1 MQFIFNIQ
9 RRDSGMSLK
18 LTFAA
23 AALMVSSAAF
33 SAVTISAPE
42 EIKILAVN
50 DQEVNTGLFRAK
62 NNQYKVDAGISNISM
77 RYTQYFEHLNGEH
90 DIVKSSVVTVRTP
103 ILQDGEEYRLD
114 LINVPA
120 NFEAAKKYAEQPV
133 VALFDKNNQML
144 VQQVG
149 ANTEQ
154 KPWLG
159 QGIFSKTTDL
169 TQKKTALQNQPAPI
183 YTQAAVQ
190 SKMVAATSSESLT
203 SGVTVDQQLIQLWQK
218 ANKAERQKFMSW
230 LAEHSN

>member
-1 MQFIFNIQ
+1 VQYIFNIQ

-18 LTFAA
+18 LTVAA
-23 AALMVSSAAF
+23 AALMLSGTAF

-50 DQEVNTGLFRAK
+50 DQEVNSGLFRAK
-62 NNQYKVDAGISNISM
+62 NNQYKVDAGTSSISV

-90 DIVKSSVVTVRTP
+90 DIVKSGVVTIKTP
-103 ILQDGEEYRLD
+103 DLKDGTEYRLD
-114 LINVPA
+114 LVNAPA
-120 NFEAAKKYAEQPV
+120 NFEAAKKYAEQPI
-133 VALFDKNNQML
+133 VALFDKNNQIV

-169 TQKKTALQNQPAPI
+169 TQKKTAVENQPAPVYI
-183 YTQAAVQ
+183 QAAVQ
-190 SKMVAATSSESLT
+190 PKVAAVASSESGALA
-203 SGVTVDQQLIQLWQK
+203 VTGDQQLIQLWQK

>member
-1 MQFIFNIQ
+1 VQVIFNIQ
-9 RRDSGMSLK
+9 RRDSRMSLK

-23 AALMVSSAAF
+23 AALMLSGAAF
-33 SAVTISAPE
+33 SAVTISAAE

-62 NNQYKVDAGISNISM
+62 NNQYKVDAGTSSISL

-90 DIVKSSVVTVRTP
+90 DIVKSSVVTIHTP

-114 LINVPA
+114 LVNAPA
-120 NFEAAKKYAEQPV
+120 NFETAKKYAEQPV

-154 KPWLG
+154 KPWLA
-159 QGIFSKTTDL
+159 QNIFSKTTDL
-169 TQKKTALQNQPAPI
+169 TQKKTILENQPASV
-183 YTQAAVQ
+183 YTQTAVQ
-190 SKMVAATSSESLT
+190 SNVA
-203 SGVTVDQQLIQLWQK
+203 GVTSIQSASVITGDQQLIQLWQK
-218 ANKAERQKFMSW
+218 SNKVERQKFMSW